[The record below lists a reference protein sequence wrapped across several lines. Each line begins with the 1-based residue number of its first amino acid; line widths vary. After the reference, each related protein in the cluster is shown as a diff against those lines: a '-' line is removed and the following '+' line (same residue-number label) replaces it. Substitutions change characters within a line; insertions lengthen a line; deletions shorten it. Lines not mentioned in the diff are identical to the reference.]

1 MQLFENLDQIQTP
14 FKNAVITIGNFDGVH
29 KGHQRLFQQI
39 IDKAKQINGTS
50 VTMTFDPHPLKALGI
65 SGPPLITRRDQK
77 LELIEKCG
85 IDVLLCIPFNME
97 FASIPAHDFIKDILV
112 NKIGM
117 KAIIIGGDYYFGKDR
132 LGNADLLKKEGIRL
146 GFETIVSKWE
156 HVAGSQNERISSTRI
171 REIVMEGKVNQA
183 YKYLGRHYQ
192 IRGKVIKGRHRGG
205 SQLGFPTA
213 NIKLHDE
220 LCPKLGVYA
229 VTVETVK
236 GNFRG
241 VANIGFSPTFDDH
254 QFTIEVHILDF
265 NQDIYDTRIR
275 VNMIKR
281 LRDEKKF
288 AGIRELSDQIKK
300 DIEIAKEVLEKN
312 GHS

>member
-1 MQLFENLDQIQTP
+1 
-14 FKNAVITIGNFDGVH
+14 
-29 KGHQRLFQQI
+29 
-39 IDKAKQINGTS
+39 
-50 VTMTFDPHPLKALGI
+50 MTFDPHPLKALGI